1 MSPAPLRSGR
11 QVTQVTSQPATG
23 RGCNALAP
31 AARCGPLR
39 REPIAPSR
47 SAQAGG
53 EQMLL
58 SSGLL
63 QSFEGILG
71 GSYPPV
77 PPFWK
82 APTDSLPHGT

>member
-1 MSPAPLRSGR
+1 MSPAPLCSGR
-11 QVTQVTSQPATG
+11 QVTQVTSQP
-23 RGCNALAP
+23 AP

-39 REPIAPSR
+39 REPIAPSG

>member
-11 QVTQVTSQPATG
+11 QVTQVTSQPAPVA
-23 RGCNALAP
+23 CW
-31 AARCGPLR
+31 GPLR